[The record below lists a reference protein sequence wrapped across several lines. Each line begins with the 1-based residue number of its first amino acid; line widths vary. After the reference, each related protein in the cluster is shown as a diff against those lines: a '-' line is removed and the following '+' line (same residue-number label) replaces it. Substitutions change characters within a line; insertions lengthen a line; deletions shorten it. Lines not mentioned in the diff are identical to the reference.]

1 MTLACESRMRHRVIL
16 SLALAALAAPVAGCG
31 QDSTRTLIPAENAET
46 LVASVDQIQSACA
59 DNDVRAARAAVDEA
73 KAQIAELPQRVDD
86 GLEANM
92 NEWLSRIE
100 RRLERDCEAEETPTA
115 TPEETETPTPTEEPT
130 ETPTETPELTV
141 TPEPTEVPTEEPPD
155 EGDGG
160 GTPAPESEDGG

>member
-1 MTLACESRMRHRVIL
+1 MRHRVIL
-16 SLALAALAAPVAGCG
+16 PLALAALAAPVAGCG

-100 RRLERDCEAEETPTA
+100 RRIERDCEAEETPTPTE
-115 TPEETETPTPTEEPT
+115 TPEPTPTETATP
-130 ETPTETPELTV
+130 TPTETPEPTV

-155 EGDGG
+155 EGNGG
-160 GTPAPESEDGG
+160 GVPAPESEDRG